1 MNDSQ
6 WHNSNSST
14 SENEMTKASDAENV
28 NKQTLNEIAT
38 IIKTTQSSEAEQANE
53 IMTEEFRHA
62 ANQPPLKIP
71 MCYSVNQIEVLQT
84 LNNFTFASQYETDEF
99 MQKIVALLKKP
110 DSTKIYRLPTPWR
123 EKFRC
128 LSLDPNDFIYMDE
141 RLVIPKA
148 LRQIII
154 RSLHYGHLNNTK
166 KSSLTFQFSKLLPKK
181 LYSSRSFTIWSC
193 LKYSTLPF
201 HLQRGEYGRA

>member
-1 MNDSQ
+1 
-6 WHNSNSST
+6 
-14 SENEMTKASDAENV
+14 
-28 NKQTLNEIAT
+28 
-38 IIKTTQSSEAEQANE
+38 
-53 IMTEEFRHA
+53 MTEEFRHA

-84 LNNFTFASQYETDEF
+84 LNNFTFASQYKTDEF

-148 LRQIII
+148 LRQTII